1 MSWLEKPFPKKMPP
15 DGFSVNAKA
24 KTKEHCGQAFL
35 QAANERG
42 DKSYFRLCFS
52 PQPIP
57 FFYNRYKTP
66 T

>member
-1 MSWLEKPFPKKMPP
+1 MPP

-42 DKSYFRLCFS
+42 DKSYFLLCFS
-52 PQPIP
+52 QHPIP